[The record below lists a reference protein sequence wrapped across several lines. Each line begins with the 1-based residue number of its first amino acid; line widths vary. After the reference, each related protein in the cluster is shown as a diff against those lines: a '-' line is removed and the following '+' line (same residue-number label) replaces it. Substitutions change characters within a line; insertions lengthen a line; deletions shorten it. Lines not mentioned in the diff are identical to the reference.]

1 MTVLLVYEFMRC
13 ESNFFNGITG
23 NTRVKKH
30 EYFRDYPHQG
40 RTAGAAAFM
49 RVSGEKSPIVSE

>member
-1 MTVLLVYEFMRC
+1 MVYER
-13 ESNFFNGITG
+13 EEQFFIGIAG

-40 RTAGAAAFM
+40 RTAGAASFM
-49 RVSGEKSPIVSE
+49 RMSG